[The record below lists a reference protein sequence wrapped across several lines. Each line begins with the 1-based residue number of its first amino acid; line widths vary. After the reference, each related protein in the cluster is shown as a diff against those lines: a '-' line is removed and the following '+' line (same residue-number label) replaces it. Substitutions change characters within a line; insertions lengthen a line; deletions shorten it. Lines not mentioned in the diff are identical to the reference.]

1 MASEK
6 WGKPPMRHATG
17 AAYVEAP
24 PLGSRFR
31 KVQEMSKAPMPRP
44 ALPPKAPPP
53 KLVLVPKT
61 RAQLTLDQ
69 ERMDKRDR
77 AILKLGIFQGK
88 VERKALSWMSA
99 ARVAGEAYKIA
110 DNNYKE
116 TLQKKTASDA
126 LEVQIFF
133 SVLTVAT
140 SGALGWLSVVAAK
153 ATAGM
158 ETALKDSIEATLQAT
173 AGEVFSANG
182 PLLFPPSGD
191 STVSQDPQV
200 YQDEL
205 ENKVDALHMD
215 VLQAFIKVRQGYLDA
230 PLEAWDRYDEAT
242 EAAAHTEWQNKAADF
257 AGKDDL
263 PNMLWMARE
272 LERGRWAR
280 YVLDNHSYRDFGIFQ
295 TADTPDDVG
304 SDVRARLEKL
314 GVTQAHLGPEYN
326 RMGAPVNNVGMMV
339 KKLWDWAQNYKVRSF
354 AEEKTHPKG
363 GGPDHQ

>member
-1 MASEK
+1 
-6 WGKPPMRHATG
+6 
-17 AAYVEAP
+17 
-24 PLGSRFR
+24 
-31 KVQEMSKAPMPRP
+31 MPRP

-53 KLVLVPKT
+53 APVLVPKS

-69 ERMDKRDR
+69 QRMDKRER
-77 AILKLGIFQGK
+77 ATLKLGIFQGE
-88 VERKALSWMSA
+88 VERRALSWMSA
-99 ARVAGEAYKIA
+99 ARLTGEAYKIA
-110 DNNYKE
+110 DNSYKE
-116 TLQKKTASDA
+116 ALQKKTASDA

-140 SGALGWLSVVAAK
+140 SGALGWLSIAAAE
-153 ATAGM
+153 ATKGM
-158 ETALKDSIEATLQAT
+158 ETALRDSVEASLQAT

-182 PLLFPPSGD
+182 PLLFPPGSD

-215 VLQAFIKVRQGYLDA
+215 VLQAFGKIRKVYLDA

-242 EAAAHTEWQNKAADF
+242 EVAAHREWQNKAAEF

-263 PNMLWMARE
+263 PGVPWMARE
-272 LERGRWAR
+272 LERGRWAK

-295 TADTPDDVG
+295 TDDTPDDVG

-354 AEEKTHPKG
+354 AEEKKHPKG